1 MLINYHA
8 FIYNIWILEFMK
20 INNKIPWGL
29 ATGTL
34 GITIVGAFNGTA
46 LLGLVSITAGAL
58 ALVTALLA
66 KQQIEKKKLKPELA
80 LELK

>member
-1 MLINYHA
+1 
-8 FIYNIWILEFMK
+8 MK

-34 GITIVGAFNGTA
+34 VITVAGVFNGTA
-46 LLGLVSITAGAL
+46 MLGIASIMGGAF

-66 KQQIEKKKLKPELA
+66 KQQIDKRKLKPELM
-80 LELK
+80 LELR

>member
-1 MLINYHA
+1 
-8 FIYNIWILEFMK
+8 MK

-29 ATGTL
+29 TIGTL
-34 GITIVGAFNGTA
+34 GITIAGAFNGTA
-46 LLGLVSITAGAL
+46 LLGLVSTTSGAL
-58 ALVTALLA
+58 ALMTALLA

>member
-1 MLINYHA
+1 VE
-8 FIYNIWILEFMK
+8 ILSLVYIQPYLLNNMNK

-29 ATGTL
+29 AIGTL
-34 GITIVGAFNGTA
+34 GVTIAGAFNGTA
-46 LLGLVSITAGAL
+46 ILGLTSVTCGAL

-80 LELK
+80 MGLK